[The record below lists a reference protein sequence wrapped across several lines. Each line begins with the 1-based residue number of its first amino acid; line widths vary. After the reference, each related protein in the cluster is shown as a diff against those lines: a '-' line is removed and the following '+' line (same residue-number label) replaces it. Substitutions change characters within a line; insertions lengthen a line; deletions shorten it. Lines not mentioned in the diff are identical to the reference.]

1 MRNKAARP
9 RGGRWVTRFSRER
22 ERACY
27 FYGAALMFG
36 LWLARGLF

>member
-1 MRNKAARP
+1 MKNGTAEP
-9 RGGRWVTRFSRER
+9 RCGRWITRISRER
-22 ERACY
+22 ERAFY